1 MLSCIRGSV
10 HRRTKRH
17 ISNDKRPGGTAEEI
31 EKGIKEL
38 GEEVNRLKDR
48 LIKNSQKEWR

>member
-1 MLSCIRGSV
+1 V